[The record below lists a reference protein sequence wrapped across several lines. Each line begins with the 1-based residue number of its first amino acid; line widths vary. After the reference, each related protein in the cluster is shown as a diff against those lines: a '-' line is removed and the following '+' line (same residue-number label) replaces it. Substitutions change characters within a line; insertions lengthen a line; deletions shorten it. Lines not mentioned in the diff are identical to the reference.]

1 MRKINIERV
10 LAMKKIGTITFHS
23 SYNYGSHLQAY
34 ALQEF
39 IKKISNESVDYKII
53 NLRTQVQK
61 EMYRN
66 IFERAGLKNNLKK
79 IFLFNYRRQLFDKSD
94 NYEKFLSNKLQVT
107 KEYSTYDELMK
118 ENFDYDYYI
127 SGSDQLWNLNARD
140 FDWANYLEFV
150 KNGKKISY
158 SASFGP
164 TAQRWDD
171 EQKERIKKDLLK
183 YDFLSVRELGSF
195 NNIKMLINKEPE
207 IHVDPTMLLEK
218 EDWLKIIGDVPLL
231 KKDYILFYDLKG
243 KKEDL
248 RLVKEI
254 SKKMKMPVVITKYM
268 SMKIHFSNF
277 EKHYYCGPIEFLNL
291 LYNSKL
297 VLSSS
302 FHGNVFSVIFNKPFF
317 ALNGKNDFR
326 ISTML
331 DKFKLSDRSITLNEL
346 EEKLKNVYN
355 IKFSDAQKIFN
366 IERKKSEEYLKK
378 ALDLK

>member
-1 MRKINIERV
+1 
-10 LAMKKIGTITFHS
+10 MKKIGTITFHS

-39 IKKISNESVDYKII
+39 VKKISKEPIDYKII
-53 NLRTQVQK
+53 NLRTQIQK
-61 EMYRN
+61 NMYKN
-66 IFERAGLKNNLKK
+66 IFERKGIKNFLKK
-79 IFLFNYRRQLFDKSD
+79 IVLLNYKKDLFKKAE
-94 NYEKFLSNKLQVT
+94 NYERFLNEKMQVT
-107 KEYSTYDELMK
+107 KEYNSYEELMN

-140 FDWANYLEFV
+140 FDWSNYLEFV
-150 KNGKKISY
+150 KKGKRISY

-164 TAQRWDD
+164 IAQRWTN
-171 EQKERIKKDLLK
+171 EEKERVKKDLK
-183 YDFLSVRELGSF
+183 KFDYLSVRELGSF
-195 NNIKMLINKEPE
+195 NNVKELINKEPE
-207 IHVDPTMLLEK
+207 IHVDPTMLLKK
-218 EDWLKIIGDVPLL
+218 EDWLKIIGDKPLL

-248 RLVKEI
+248 KLAKEI
-254 SKKMKMPVVITKYM
+254 SKKLNMPIVITKYM
-268 SMKIHFSNF
+268 NVKIQFSNF

-317 ALNGKNDFR
+317 ALNGKKDFR

-331 DKFKLSDRSITLNEL
+331 DKFKLSDRSITLEEL
-346 EEKLKNVYN
+346 NEKLNNAYN
-355 IKFSDAQKIFN
+355 INFSESEKIFEK
-366 IERKKSEEYLKK
+366 ERKKSEEYLTK
-378 ALDLK
+378 ALEIK

>member
-1 MRKINIERV
+1 
-10 LAMKKIGTITFHS
+10 MKKIGTITFHS

-39 IKKISNESVDYKII
+39 IKKISNEPIDYKII
-53 NLRTQVQK
+53 NLRTQIQK
-61 EMYRN
+61 NMYKN
-66 IFERAGLKNNLKK
+66 IFEKNDIKSKLKS
-79 IFLFNYRRQLFDKSD
+79 FLFLKYKKQLFDKAS
-94 NYEKFLSNKLQVT
+94 NYEKFLSEKLQVT
-107 KEYSTYDELMK
+107 EEYNTYEELMN

-127 SGSDQLWNLNARD
+127 SGSDQLWNLNAKD
-140 FDWANYLEFV
+140 FDWSNYLEFV
-150 KNGKKISY
+150 KKGKKISY

-164 TAQRWDD
+164 IAQRWSND
-171 EQKERIKKDLLK
+171 EKERVKKDLEQF
-183 YDFLSVRELGSF
+183 DCLSVREKGSYDNVF
-195 NNIKMLINKEPE
+195 ELTKRKPE
-207 IHVDPTMLLEK
+207 MHIDPTMLLEK
-218 EDWLKIIGDVPLL
+218 NDWLKIIGDKPIL